1 MYNKRNI
8 MNDISSNNWYAMT
21 DKGLC
26 KTIGYFIKRER
37 VNQNKSQSEV
47 AKSAG
52 ISRST
57 LSLLERGQ
65 NVSIS
70 NFIQILRTLELLY
83 IMDVFKVSDEI
94 SPIAYAKM
102 KMKTRKR
109 SRKKDIDG
117 NIVSDIGW

>member
-1 MYNKRNI
+1 

-102 KMKTRKR
+102 KMKNRKR

-117 NIVSDIGW
+117 NIVSDIEW

>member
-1 MYNKRNI
+1 
-8 MNDISSNNWYAMT
+8 MNVISDNNWYAMT
-21 DKGLC
+21 DKALSE
-26 KTIGYFIKRER
+26 TIGHYIQRER
-37 VNQNKSQSEV
+37 VGQNRSQTEV

-70 NFIQILRTLELLY
+70 NFIQVLRTLELLHV
-83 IMDVFKVSDEI
+83 MDVFKPFDEI

-109 SRKKDIDG
+109 TRNKNVDG
-117 NIVSDIGW
+117 NIVSEIGW

>member
-1 MYNKRNI
+1 

-26 KTIGYFIKRER
+26 EKIGYFIKRER

-52 ISRST
+52 VSRST
-57 LSLLERGQ
+57 LSLLERGE

-83 IMDVFKVSDEI
+83 IMDVFKPSDEI

-102 KMKTRKR
+102 KMKNRKR
-109 SRKKDIDG
+109 ASKKSTG
-117 NIVSDIGW
+117 VNIVSDIGW